1 MLKKIYPYC
10 IIKVLY
16 MYTGRK
22 DIVQTLFII
31 IFMNKNERKRVG
43 VKYYEGQKGIQNRE
57 KTIFTETSYHKR

>member
-1 MLKKIYPYC
+1 
-10 IIKVLY
+10 

-31 IFMNKNERKRVG
+31 IFMNKDERKRVG
-43 VKYYEGQKGIQNRE
+43 VKYYEEQKGIQNRE